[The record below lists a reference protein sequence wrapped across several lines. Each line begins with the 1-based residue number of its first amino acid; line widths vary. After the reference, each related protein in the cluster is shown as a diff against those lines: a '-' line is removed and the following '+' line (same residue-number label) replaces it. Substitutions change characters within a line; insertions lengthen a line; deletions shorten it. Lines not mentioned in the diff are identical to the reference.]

1 MITLI
6 RPKTSKLADEIEKR
20 LREARAVYSTIH
32 KQVSDITYL
41 VESGQ
46 VFQGEAILRFIEEQL
61 YKTRR
66 SANLSSDDKFF
77 SR

>member
-6 RPKTSKLADEIEKR
+6 RPETSKLADEIEKR
-20 LREARAVYSTIH
+20 LKEVRAVYSTIH

-46 VFQGEAILRFIEEQL
+46 VLQGEAILRFIDEQL
-61 YKTRR
+61 ARTRR
-66 SANLSSDDKFF
+66 VYGQGSDDKFF
-77 SR
+77 SS